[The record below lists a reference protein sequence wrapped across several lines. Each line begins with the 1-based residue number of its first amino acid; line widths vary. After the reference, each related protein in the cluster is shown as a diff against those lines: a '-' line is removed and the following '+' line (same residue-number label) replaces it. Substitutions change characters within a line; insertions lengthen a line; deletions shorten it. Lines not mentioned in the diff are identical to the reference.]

1 MKSLWF
7 KIKYYI
13 LSLWVLFLIEV
24 VITLDVSVIDQ
35 PMSWIDKLQS
45 NTIAILFAVL
55 VVVDLFIWINLRRSI
70 KGTPYP
76 PMCIKRIDEKNPDY
90 LIFLTTIVMPLI
102 AIEIVGLRSM
112 LVLLIL
118 IVVIFLM
125 LVKTDLIFANP
136 TLAVL
141 GFRFYSIAHTSE
153 RISSPVSL
161 ITKQVLKVNDS
172 IDWLKIDDRFIW
184 GRKNDHDHR

>member
-76 PMCIKRIDEKNPDY
+76 PICIERIDEKNPDY
-90 LIFLTTIVMPLI
+90 LIFLTTIN
-102 AIEIVGLRSM
+102 IEHCYN
-112 LVLLIL
+112 
-118 IVVIFLM
+118 VI
-125 LVKTDLIFANP
+125 I
-136 TLAVL
+136 
-141 GFRFYSIAHTSE
+141 SI
-153 RISSPVSL
+153 
-161 ITKQVLKVNDS
+161 N
-172 IDWLKIDDRFIW
+172 
-184 GRKNDHDHR
+184 GN